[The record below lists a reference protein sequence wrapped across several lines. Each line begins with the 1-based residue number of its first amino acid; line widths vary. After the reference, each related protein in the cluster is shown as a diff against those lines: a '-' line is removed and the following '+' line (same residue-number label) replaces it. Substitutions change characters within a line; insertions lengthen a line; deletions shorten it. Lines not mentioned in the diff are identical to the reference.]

1 MTTDRF
7 TEQYRQLI
15 GDPAA
20 RAELLADPKAALVA
34 YFGEIVDGDY
44 RIEVIEQR
52 SDTITAVVP
61 APPDPGTD
69 AATRLQQV
77 SGRIFDLLHS
87 AGVGGYLIPDEHL
100 TWVLRDMRSLW
111 ASGGSPGPGAAD
123 DPAAG
128 STGGSG
134 RADASN
140 HVTLVARQE
149 R

>member
-15 GDPAA
+15 RDPEVRAA
-20 RAELLADPKAALVA
+20 LLADPKAALIA
-34 YFGEIVDGDY
+34 YFGEIVEGDY

-61 APPDPGTD
+61 APPDPGSD
-69 AATRLQQV
+69 AAARLHQV

-87 AGVGGYLIPDEHL
+87 GGVGGYLIPDERL

-111 ASGGSPGPGAAD
+111 SSGSSPDTPG
-123 DPAAG
+123 
-128 STGGSG
+128 G
-134 RADASN
+134 RPTN
-140 HVTLVARQE
+140 R

>member
-15 GDPAA
+15 SGPAA
-20 RAELLADPKAALVA
+20 RAALLADPKAALIA
-34 YFGEIVDGDY
+34 YFGQIVDGDY

-69 AATRLQQV
+69 TAARLQQV

-87 AGVGGYLIPDEHL
+87 DGVGGYLIPDERL

-111 ASGGSPGPGAAD
+111 SSGDSPATRAAD
-123 DPAAG
+123 DAVG
-128 STGGSG
+128 GLTGGAG
-134 RADASN
+134 VADASN
-140 HVTLVARQE
+140 PGHPHPESR
-149 R
+149 

>member
-15 GDPAA
+15 GDPEA
-20 RAELLADPKAALVA
+20 RAALLADPKAALIA
-34 YFGEIVDGDY
+34 YFGDIVAGDY

-69 AATRLQQV
+69 TAEHLQQV

-87 AGVGGYLIPDEHL
+87 AGVGGYLIPDERL

-111 ASGGSPGPGAAD
+111 S
-123 DPAAG
+123 
-128 STGGSG
+128 SG
-134 RADASN
+134 R
-140 HVTLVARQE
+140 
-149 R
+149 